1 MSDEAIVRQ
10 LTRSAIS
17 RLVEKV
23 MKEEDLPLA
32 DALRKVYDS
41 KLCGQVND
49 PETGLYREGPLFLYG
64 MLCEEQ
70 HDETIT
76 PTHVA
81 G

>member
-23 MKEEDLPLA
+23 MKEEGLPLA

-41 KLCGQVND
+41 KHFGPANA
-49 PETGLYREGPLFLYG
+49 PETGLYREGPASLYY
-64 MLCEEQ
+64 ML
-70 HDETIT
+70 
-76 PTHVA
+76 
-81 G
+81 